1 MPKRSDVRTL
11 KNLID
16 QAHLIASSDPIPK
29 GGMESLRENLDAARA
44 LIRVLLVR
52 PAMDEAAAELGK
64 RGGRKTAERGPEY
77 YAEISA
83 LRKTKAGGRPKKHQD
98 VLTSG
103 VKPSDV
109 RSRAAFLIVKRM
121 RELKLDTEAVARAI
135 HSSEQYVRNLMQGVT
150 IPSDEKIQALIK
162 GLDLDSLRADQLRT
176 MTAEDRL
183 RHDGRFRAG

>member
-16 QAHLIASSDPIPK
+16 EAYLIASSDPIPK

-44 LIRVLLVR
+44 LVRVLLMR
-52 PAMDEAAAELGK
+52 PDAETIAAELGK
-64 RGGRKTAERGPEY
+64 RGGQKTAERGAEY

-83 LRKTKAGGRPKKHQD
+83 LRKTRAGGRPRKYED

-103 VKPSDV
+103 AKPSSV
-109 RSRAAFLIVKRM
+109 RSRAAFIIVKRM
-121 RELKLDTEAVARAI
+121 RELSMDTEAVAKAI
-135 HSSEQYVRNLMQGVT
+135 HSSEQYVRNLTQGVT
-150 IPSDEKIQALIK
+150 IPSDEKINGLIK
-162 GLDLDSLRADQLRT
+162 GLDIDNLRADQLRT
-176 MTAEDRL
+176 MAAEDRI